1 MTRLILLRHGE
12 STTNLSGIGTGQ
24 TDVPLTEK
32 GHIQARLAAR
42 YLLEH
47 EHIDAVC
54 SSDLQRTYN
63 TALPTAE
70 ALGLEIKTYAA
81 LREMDIGKWVGLTA
95 EERREKFPQ
104 ESAEFAKDFSTLR
117 YPDGEYV
124 PEVYDRVVECVRS
137 IAEENDGKTV
147 LIATHAGAIRVFEAF
162 AKGYSRLESGVI
174 KGCDNAA
181 INIFG
186 WENGKAF
193 SIELNITSHLAAQ
206 SSAVATE
213 EERI

>member
-32 GHIQARLAAR
+32 GHRQAHLAAK

-47 EHIDAVC
+47 EHIDAVY
-54 SSDLQRTYN
+54 SSDLQRTVN
-63 TALPTAE
+63 TALPTAK

-81 LREMDIGKWVGLTA
+81 LREMDIGKWVGLSK
-95 EERREKFPQ
+95 EERTKLYPE
-104 ESAEFAKDFSTLR
+104 ESKTFAENFSTLKF
-117 YPDGEYV
+117 PDGEYV
-124 PEVYDRVVECVRS
+124 PDVYDRVTECVRK
-137 IAEENDGKTV
+137 IAEENHGKTV
-147 LIATHAGAIRVFEAF
+147 LIATHAGAIRVFIAF
-162 AKGYSRLESGVI
+162 AQGYSRLESGII

-186 WENGKAF
+186 WEDGKAF
-193 SIELNITSHLAAQ
+193 PIELNLTSHLADQ